1 MGYQALLFCPEEKT
15 ARVVTQVLSDLE
27 FSVETCNEPF
37 AAVKK
42 LMAQHFDALVVDC
55 DNEQNATLL
64 FKGARNSGSNQSSL
78 MVAIV
83 EGQAGVAKAF
93 RIGANLVLTKP
104 INIEQSKGTLR
115 VARGLLRKG
124 EAAKPAGAP
133 ASAAMPIP
141 QAFPPPAA
149 HGAVPAPTA
158 SSAAFELDAE
168 PTTQPGEAEAAL
180 LEYMPDSS
188 AGSVAPQTPSASSG
202 MKQYPW
208 QPVAKPLGEPM
219 ASALRRAA
227 EAAGQTDSTF
237 AADSAIPAPQ
247 SASTAPPPLQ
257 PKQAIRATASL
268 GSSFAAAAA
277 TAPARKKYE
286 EEPETTQVVAE
297 EPSVEAPEPP
307 AFAALGDDS
316 RASGT
321 GGTRK
326 FLLVAVVV
334 LAGAAGYLGW
344 SKLHSAEGQPQAQPA
359 PVQTAAPAPVAQT
372 GDQAPPSAEVT
383 PDTTASPGMEAT
395 VEVTRTPIAQPDQ
408 GSLETSS
415 KPSASKPAAGVA
427 TTVASSAPASKAPAA
442 VKADEPVAVK
452 THVTAEPKAQP
463 SAEESDPVAP
473 PAVALEAN
481 ADSKTLS
488 GIVSSTAALPTPTLK
503 TVKISQGVSEGLVIR
518 RVQPVYPAPARQ
530 MRLQGKV
537 ELDATIGKDGS
548 IKSLK
553 QTSGDPTL
561 GMAALTAVRQWKY
574 KPYFLNGEPV
584 EVQTQVTVNFKLP

>member
-1 MGYQALLFCPEEKT
+1 
-15 ARVVTQVLSDLE
+15 
-27 FSVETCNEPF
+27 
-37 AAVKK
+37 
-42 LMAQHFDALVVDC
+42 MAQHFDALVVDC

-64 FKGARNSGSNQSSL
+64 FKGARNSGSNQGSL

-83 EGQAGVAKAF
+83 EGQAGVARAF

-124 EAAKPAGAP
+124 DAAKPAGTV
-133 ASAAMPIP
+133 ASVAMPIP
-141 QAFPPPAA
+141 QALAPLPA
-149 HGAVPAPTA
+149 HTSVPAPTA

-168 PTTQPGEAEAAL
+168 PTAQPGEAEAAL

-188 AGSVAPQTPSASSG
+188 TGSLAPQTPAASSG

-227 EAAGQTDSTF
+227 EAAGQNDPTF
-237 AADSAIPAPQ
+237 SPGSATPATEIASAVAPAPTKL
-247 SASTAPPPLQ
+247 AA
-257 PKQAIRATASL
+257 RARTSL

-277 TAPARKKYE
+277 PAPKKYE
-286 EEPETTQVVAE
+286 EEPEAVSAPAAK
-297 EPSVEAPEPP
+297 PSVETIEPP
-307 AFAALGDDS
+307 KFGALGEDS
-316 RASGT
+316 RASNS

-326 FLLVAVVV
+326 FLLVAIVI
-334 LAGAAGYLGW
+334 LAVAAGYLGW
-344 SKLHSAEGQPQAQPA
+344 SKLRPAEGQPQVQPA
-359 PVQTAAPAPVAQT
+359 AAPAQSAAPAPALQT
-372 GDQAPPSAEVT
+372 DDQAPPSAEVT
-383 PDTTASPGMEAT
+383 PDSSASPTMEAT

-408 GSLETSS
+408 TSPESSS
-415 KPSASKPAAGVA
+415 KPSATKPAAGVA
-427 TTVASSAPASKAPAA
+427 ATTVSASKVPAAGKADEPAA
-442 VKADEPVAVK
+442 VKTHIAVA
-452 THVTAEPKAQP
+452 PKAQP
-463 SAEESDPVAP
+463 AAEESDPVAP
-473 PAVALEAN
+473 PAVALESN

-488 GIVSSTAALPTPTLK
+488 GIVASTAAALPTPTLK
-503 TVKISQGVSEGLVIR
+503 TVKISQGVSEGLVIK

-530 MRLQGKV
+530 MRLQGTV
-537 ELDATIGKDGS
+537 QLDATIGKDGN

-553 QTSGDPTL
+553 QTSGDATL

-584 EVQTQVTVNFKLP
+584 EVQTQITVNFKLP